1 MIKVYNFARGARGLR
16 VFWQCEEMGLPYE
29 VKIIPF
35 PFSDDYRARNR
46 AGGVPFLEDEGG
58 EDEGGVAINESVAI
72 MLYLAQRYGP
82 TPLLPAKDDPALARV
97 LQMTVLSEAT
107 LGGGMN
113 TLMAAH
119 FAAPDADKRNWS
131 VRGLEERMAHTLGY
145 VADTLGERPYLA
157 GDTFSLADIAV
168 STALGI
174 WRGALN
180 GTIPDRL
187 VAYRERLAERP
198 AYQRAQARA
207 AGG

>member
-1 MIKVYNFARGARGLR
+1 MPAAYGA
-16 VFWQCEEMGLPYE
+16 
-29 VKIIPF
+29 IP
-35 PFSDDYRARNR
+35 RAVGRKWPVWR
-46 AGGVPFLEDEGG
+46 APPPCG
-58 EDEGGVAINESVAI
+58 SST
-72 MLYLAQRYGP
+72 
-82 TPLLPAKDDPALARV
+82 TP
-97 LQMTVLSEAT
+97 AT

-119 FAAPDADKRNWS
+119 FSAPDADKRNWS